1 MLLALFFNWEE
12 KYLKVGYVYR
22 HWIINDKGIEKS
34 YIGITIQKPS
44 RRWREGNSYLQ
55 RDTKFS
61 RAIKKYGWDNFTHE
75 ILEEVKC
82 ATREEV
88 VEKLKT
94 LEIKYV
100 AEFDSYKNGYN
111 MTEGGDHIGNNKGE
125 SHHMFGKNLSE
136 KTKQKISASK
146 IKYFKNGGKHPKGMK
161 GKTHSEEYKERLRQ
175 EMKGEGHPFYGKT
188 HTEESR
194 QKISQALK
202 EKECYKGAN
211 NPSAKAVLCL
221 ETGEV
226 FSTMKE
232 ACEWCGLKY
241 STTII
246 KSCKD
251 ANKTAG
257 KHPITGEK
265 LHWQYYVEKI

>member
-1 MLLALFFNWEE
+1 M
-12 KYLKVGYVYR
+12 KVGYVYR
-22 HWIINDKGIEKS
+22 HWIINDKGVEKS
-34 YIGITIQKPS
+34 YIGITIQKLN
-44 RRWREGNSYLQ
+44 RRWGNGNPYLQ

-61 RAIKKYGWDNFTHE
+61 RAIKKYGWNSFNHE
-75 ILEEVKC
+75 VLEEIEC
-82 ATREEV
+82 ATREELV
-88 VEKLKT
+88 KELKS

-111 MTEGGDHIGNNKGE
+111 MTEGGDHVGDNKGE
-125 SHHMFGKNLSE
+125 THAWYGKKHTKETKLKLSL
-136 KTKQKISASK
+136 SK
-146 IKYFKNGGKHPKGMK
+146 IEYYKNGGEHPKGMK
-161 GKTHSEEYKERLRQ
+161 GKTQPEEYKERLRQ
-175 EMKGEGHPFYGKT
+175 EMKGEGNHFYGKT

-194 QKISQALK
+194 QKISQTLK
-202 EKECYKGAN
+202 EKECCKGAN

-226 FSTMKE
+226 FLTMKE

-241 STTII
+241 ATTII

>member
-1 MLLALFFNWEE
+1 M
-12 KYLKVGYVYR
+12 KVGYVYR

-44 RRWREGNSYLQ
+44 RRWREGKSYL
-55 RDTKFS
+55 RSDTKFS
-61 RAIKKYGWDNFTHE
+61 RAIKKYGWNNFTHE

-88 VEKLKT
+88 VEKLKS

-111 MTEGGDHIGNNKGE
+111 MTEGGDHVGNNKGE
-125 SHHMFGKNLSE
+125 THAWYGKKHSE
-136 KTKQKISASK
+136 ESKQKMSISRIEYYKS
-146 IKYFKNGGKHPKGMK
+146 GGKHPKGMK

-175 EMKGEGHPFYGKT
+175 EMTGEGNPFYGKT

-194 QKISQALK
+194 QKTSQTLK
-202 EKECYKGAN
+202 EKGCCKGAN

-226 FSTMKE
+226 FLTMKE
-232 ACEWCGLKY
+232 ACEWCGLKCA
-241 STTII
+241 TTII

-251 ANKTAG
+251 TNKTAG

-265 LHWQYYVEKI
+265 LHWQYYVEKN